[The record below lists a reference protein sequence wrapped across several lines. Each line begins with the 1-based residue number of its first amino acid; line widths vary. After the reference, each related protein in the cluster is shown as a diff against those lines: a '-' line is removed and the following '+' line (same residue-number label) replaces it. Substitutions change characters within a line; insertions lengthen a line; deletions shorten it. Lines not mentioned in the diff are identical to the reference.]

1 MTGYDEN
8 YVTTTFDISCILL
21 LSKLKNITL
30 KNAIPNSIANNLRFL
45 IVEVSS
51 QLAHLERYFLHPTCN
66 HALSVT
72 MRSGYTLNL
81 TQRIHYD
88 SHHFIS
94 HPKENK
100 TEPLIFK
107 TVTTIASSLERV
119 SELCCECTQHIAAMQ
134 HKSCLQGSEYTLL
147 LAQIAHALG
156 LIEQA
161 IFAHDTQLAL
171 KISLVE
177 QQLKQACN
185 QLIADYTAALKNKEF
200 IEDLICA
207 LFVARCVEHIGDAL
221 LNISEA
227 VISGSLGQAVNIDRY
242 HALNEFIAQLN
253 QPNEHPQWTV
263 KTLAHTRSG
272 STVSAL
278 RKSNKPQI
286 VAVFKDGTK
295 RKLQEEQQRVGI
307 WHQIYPGI
315 APRILS
321 YNSRGNSAALLIEHL
336 QGQTFE
342 NLLLYESL
350 AVQQTALTQLCTT
363 LQSIWQTTKHKTPVC
378 AHFMTQLKRRLT
390 DVYRLHPDFKQP
402 PQQVGNLTLCSFKTL
417 LKQAQHYERH
427 LKPCFSVY
435 IHGDFNSDNVLY
447 DPIKHK
453 INFIDLHRSG
463 YMDYVQDV
471 SVFMVS
477 NYRLQVVE
485 KSVRHNILT
494 LTLEFYRFAAAFAQ
508 QNGDDSFELR
518 LALGLARSFASSTR
532 FILDKTLATAMF
544 MRARYLI
551 EQVLSIMD
559 NQQHTAY
566 RVPIQEIFIG

>member
-1 MTGYDEN
+1 M
-8 YVTTTFDISCILL
+8 
-21 LSKLKNITL
+21 K
-30 KNAIPNSIANNLRFL
+30 NSIPHSIRNNLRFL

-51 QLAHLERYFLHPTCN
+51 QLAHLERYFLEPTSN
-66 HALSVT
+66 HALAVT
-72 MRSGYTLNL
+72 MRSGYALNL

-88 SHHFIS
+88 SHHAIAN
-94 HPKENK
+94 PKENK
-100 TEPLIFK
+100 TETLVFRA
-107 TVTTIASSLERV
+107 VTTIASSLARV

-134 HKSCLQGSEYTLL
+134 HKNCLQATEYTLL
-147 LAQIAHALG
+147 LVQVANAIG
-156 LIEQA
+156 LIEPA
-161 IFAHDTQLAL
+161 VFANDTQLAL

-177 QQLKQACN
+177 QQLKQACDR
-185 QLIADYTAALKNKEF
+185 LIADYTAALKNKDF

-207 LFVARCVEHIGDAL
+207 LFVARSIEHIGDAL

-227 VISGSLGQAVNIDRY
+227 LISGNLGQAVNIDRY
-242 HALNEFIAQLN
+242 HALSEFIAQLN
-253 QPNEHPQWTV
+253 QHNAQQQWTL

-272 STVSAL
+272 STISAL
-278 RKSNKPQI
+278 SKTNKQHI

-295 RKLQEEQQRVGI
+295 RKLQEEQQSVGM

-321 YNSRGNSAALLIEHL
+321 YNSRGDSAALLIEHL
-336 QGQTFE
+336 QGVTFE
-342 NLLLYESL
+342 SLLLHESVK
-350 AVQQTALTQLCTT
+350 VQQAALAQLCLT
-363 LQSIWQTTKHKTPVC
+363 LQSIWQTTKRKKRVP
-378 AHFMTQLKRRLT
+378 AHFMTQLRRRLT

-402 PQQVGNLTLCSFKTL
+402 PQQLGAVRICSFESL
-417 LKQAQHYERH
+417 LKQAQLYEQSVS
-427 LKPCFSVY
+427 PCFSVY
-435 IHGDFNSDNVLY
+435 IHGDFNSDNIIY
-447 DPIKHK
+447 DHLNHK

-477 NYRLQVVE
+477 NYRLQVVDTSLRQ
-485 KSVRHNILT
+485 SVLALT
-494 LTLEFYRFAAAFAQ
+494 VDFYQFAAQFAQ

-559 NQQHTAY
+559 SQQRTAY
-566 RVPIQEIFIG
+566 RVPIQEIFLG